1 MSTSR
6 RCLCFS
12 SCLGLLILCSLLGRA
27 PEGLAQDR
35 AVVVTNVAE
44 LAAAVESANAG
55 GPLLIQV
62 ADGIYTLGSG
72 LWIQAEGLTVAG
84 LSGNRDGVVIQGQ
97 GMEGGVSH
105 VFWVA
110 ADSVT
115 IRDLT
120 LGNVANHAVQV
131 HGDLDADNFSLVN
144 CRLFDT
150 FEQMVKVSYNQENP
164 VQGSDNGLIQGC
176 LFEYTAGV
184 GPQWYIG
191 GIDAH
196 NATGWIIQANI
207 FRNIASP
214 ADSLAE
220 HAVHFWSNSRGTL
233 VERNLIIDC
242 DRGIGFGLGDRGHLG
257 GIIRNNMIYHGP
269 VDGLADV
276 GIGLESASGAVV
288 CNNTIFF
295 ENTYP
300 NAIEYR
306 FGGSTDNLIA
316 NNLTNRAL
324 TARDGGAA
332 NLSANVASAQA
343 GWFVDP
349 AGGNLSLA
357 SPVAGVVDAGMVIEG
372 LIDDFKGAP
381 RPHGAGI
388 DIGADEYGSPPPG
401 TIPEE

>member
-6 RCLCFS
+6 RCLRFS

-44 LAAAVESANAG
+44 LATAVESANAG

-84 LSGNRDGVVIQGQ
+84 LSGNRDAVVIQGQ

-115 IRDLT
+115 IRDLS

-131 HGDLDADNFSLVN
+131 HGDLDADNFSLIN

-207 FRNIASP
+207 LEEAHKKYI
-214 ADSLAE
+214 
-220 HAVHFWSNSRGTL
+220 VY
-233 VERNLIIDC
+233 
-242 DRGIGFGLGDRGHLG
+242 HLFK
-257 GIIRNNMIYHGP
+257 
-269 VDGLADV
+269 A
-276 GIGLESASGAVV
+276 LE
-288 CNNTIFF
+288 
-295 ENTYP
+295 
-300 NAIEYR
+300 
-306 FGGSTDNLIA
+306 
-316 NNLTNRAL
+316 
-324 TARDGGAA
+324 
-332 NLSANVASAQA
+332 
-343 GWFVDP
+343 
-349 AGGNLSLA
+349 
-357 SPVAGVVDAGMVIEG
+357 
-372 LIDDFKGAP
+372 
-381 RPHGAGI
+381 
-388 DIGADEYGSPPPG
+388 
-401 TIPEE
+401 